1 MKLFFIFL
9 EFFACNLK
17 YDLYNADIRSKRERK
32 REKVMREMVFFVS
45 DCCNVESDQDHEV
58 CSACGEH
65 CEIITEV
72 YENDYIPGYDDG
84 EAC

>member
-1 MKLFFIFL
+1 MK
-9 EFFACNLK
+9 
-17 YDLYNADIRSKRERK
+17 
-32 REKVMREMVFFVS
+32 EMVFFVS
-45 DCCNVESDQDHEV
+45 DCCNVESDENHAI

-84 EAC
+84 ECV